1 MNLSN
6 KKRAPKS
13 EVPGKIQIIAGHWRG
28 RKISVASSPGLRP
41 TGSRVRETLFNWLAP
56 YINGAHCLDLF
67 AGSGILS
74 FEALSRGAKNCT
86 ALDNHHEAIGHLASN
101 SKMLGSDLN
110 ILHTDAISYLSQKNL
125 NSPYDLVFVDPPF
138 AGTLYNEAC
147 ALLEVNQWLKA
158 SAIIYCE
165 ISSNSVDFSPPANW
179 RLEKDKTTGDVRYML
194 YSRFETSS

>member
-6 KKRAPKS
+6 NKRAPKS
-13 EVPGKIQIIAGHWRG
+13 EVPGKIQIIAGRWRG
-28 RKISVASSPGLRP
+28 RKISVANSPGLRP

-56 YINGAHCLDLF
+56 YINAAHCLDLF

-74 FEALSRGAKNCT
+74 FEALSRGAKHCT
-86 ALDNHHEAIGHLASN
+86 ALDNHHEAIKHLTN
-101 SKMLGSDLN
+101 NCNLLGSDLN
-110 ILHTDAISYLSQKNL
+110 IVHTDAISYLSQKNL

-147 ALLEVNQWLKA
+147 ALLEENQWLTA
-158 SAIIYCE
+158 SAMIYCE
-165 ISSNSVDFSPPANW
+165 ISSNSVDFSAPANW

-194 YSRFETSS
+194 YSRFET

>member
-56 YINGAHCLDLF
+56 DINGARCLDLF

-86 ALDNHHEAIGHLASN
+86 ALDNHHEAIKHLTN
-101 SKMLGSDLN
+101 NCNLIGSDLN
-110 ILHTDAISYLSQKNL
+110 IVHTDAISYLSQKNL
-125 NSPYDLVFVDPPF
+125 NAPYDIAFVDPPF
-138 AGTLYNEAC
+138 AGTLYKEAC
-147 ALLEVNQWLKA
+147 ALLEENQWLTA
-158 SAIIYCE
+158 SAMIYCE
-165 ISSNSVDFSPPANW
+165 ISSNSVDFSAPANW
-179 RLEKDKTTGDVRYML
+179 RLEKDKTTSDEIVRL
-194 YSRFETSS
+194 FEKILVL